1 MSVLTSCNIIA
12 FVATTD
18 PVRAKEFYARVLG
31 LRLVDDQPGAIVFD
45 AHGTML
51 RIAKVQSLVP
61 APHTVLGWRV
71 LNIAATVDG
80 LAGAGVTFERFP
92 GLDQDERG
100 IWTSPDGAK
109 IAWFKD
115 PNGNVLSVSEFP
127 VA

>member
-1 MSVLTSCNIIA
+1 MLTACDIIA

-18 PVRAKEFYARVLG
+18 PVRAREFYAGVLG
-31 LRLVDDQPGAIVFD
+31 LRLVADVPAALVFD

-51 RIAKVQSLVP
+51 RIAKVQTLSP
-61 APHTVLGWRV
+61 ARHTVLGWKV
-71 LNIAATVDG
+71 VNV
-80 LAGAGVTFERFP
+80 AGAAERLAAGGVVFERFP

-115 PNGNVLSVSEFP
+115 PSGNILSLTEFP
-127 VA
+127 VG

>member
-1 MSVLTSCNIIA
+1 MNVLTSCNIIA

-18 PVRAKEFYARVLG
+18 PARAKEFYARVLG

-51 RIAKVQSLVP
+51 RIAKVQAFVP
-61 APHTVLGWRV
+61 ASHTVLGWRV
-71 LNIAATVDG
+71 SNVAGTVDS
-80 LAGAGVTFERFP
+80 LAGAGVAMERYA
-92 GLDQDERG
+92 GLGQDERG

-115 PNGNVLSVSEFP
+115 PSGNTLSVTEF
-127 VA
+127 